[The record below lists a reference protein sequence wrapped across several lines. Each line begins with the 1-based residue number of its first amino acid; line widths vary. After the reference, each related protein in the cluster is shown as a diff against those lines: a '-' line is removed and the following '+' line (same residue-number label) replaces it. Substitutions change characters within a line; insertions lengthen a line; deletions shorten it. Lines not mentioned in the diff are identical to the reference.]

1 MLTPLLFTHS
11 AACAVEQATPNV
23 TRTENGSA
31 LTGPVE
37 VGVNETISIWCS
49 ARATIM
55 LLGPETLRGLFW
67 QDSNGTRVPV
77 VKRGESSGLDVYAD
91 IVSNGTGTWKRVLRF
106 NRAQPSSAGNYT
118 CVAKYNHTLKSQSVR
133 VTGR

>member
-1 MLTPLLFTHS
+1 MLFTHS
-11 AACAVEQATPNV
+11 ATRAAEQATLNV
-23 TRTENGSA
+23 TRSQNGSA

-49 ARATIM
+49 ARATIV
-55 LLGPETLRGLFW
+55 GPKTLRGLFW

-77 VKRGESSGLDVYAD
+77 VKRGESSDLDVYAD
-91 IVSNGTGTWKRVLRF
+91 IVSNGTETWKRVLRF

>member
-1 MLTPLLFTHS
+1 MLFIHS
-11 AACAVEQATPNV
+11 ATRAAEQATLNV
-23 TRTENGSA
+23 TRSQNGSA

-49 ARATIM
+49 ARATIVG
-55 LLGPETLRGLFW
+55 LKTLRGPFW

-77 VKRGESSGLDVYAD
+77 VERGESSDLDVYAERYAG
-91 IVSNGTGTWKRVLRF
+91 IVSNGTETWKRVLRF

-118 CVAKYNHTLKSQSVR
+118 CVAKYNHTLKNQSVR

>member
-1 MLTPLLFTHS
+1 MLFTHS
-11 AACAVEQATPNV
+11 ATRAAEQATLNV
-23 TRTENGSA
+23 TRSQNGSA

-49 ARATIM
+49 ARATIV
-55 LLGPETLRGLFW
+55 GPKTLRGLFW

-77 VKRGESSGLDVYAD
+77 VERGEPSDLDVYTERYAG
-91 IVSNGTGTWKRVLRF
+91 IVSNGTETWKRVLRF